1 MMIYH
6 ILYMFY
12 SEKDELEKSGLGV
25 VSLTIDSYLFWPIG
39 RDRDD
44 VATRQYSRF
53 KTPSI

>member
-1 MMIYH
+1 
-6 ILYMFY
+6 MFY
-12 SEKDELEKSGLGV
+12 SENDELEKSGLGV

-53 KTPSI
+53 KTPYI